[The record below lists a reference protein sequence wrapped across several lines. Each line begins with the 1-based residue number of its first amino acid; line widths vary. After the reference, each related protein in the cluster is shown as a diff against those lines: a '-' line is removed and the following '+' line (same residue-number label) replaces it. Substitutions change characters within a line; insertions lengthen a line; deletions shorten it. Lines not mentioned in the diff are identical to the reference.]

1 MFSVFILNSRNIPPI
16 SPESVFLTQSN
27 SLKMEIRTKIIT
39 FLHEI
44 GIQTEAR
51 SLDGETFL
59 PGLTLEAN
67 KVVYDPDKLLYAG
80 DLLHEAGHLAVTT
93 PDQRRVI
100 GTENLEQPWPTDGE
114 EIAAVLWSY
123 AASVHLQL
131 SPEVVFHPN
140 GYKNQS
146 EWLIS
151 SFTSGNYIGLP
162 LLEWMGLSLTPE
174 KAMSSGQKAFP
185 EMIRWVREMN

>member
-1 MFSVFILNSRNIPPI
+1 MILNYRNIPSI

-27 SLKMEIRTKIIT
+27 SLTMEIRTKIIA

-67 KVVYDPDKLLYAG
+67 KVVYDPQKLMHEG
-80 DLLHEAGHLAVTT
+80 DLLHEAGHLAVAS
-93 PDQRRVI
+93 PDQRQAI
-100 GTENLEQPWPTDGE
+100 GSKDLEQPWPTDGE

-123 AASVHLQL
+123 AATVYLGL

-162 LLEWMGLSLTPE
+162 LLEWMGLTLTPE
-174 KAMSSGQKAFP
+174 KAMNSGQKAFP
-185 EMIRWVREMN
+185 EMIRWVRETN